1 MADALATLP
10 PGARAAAAIYL
21 FESNALGRLNAA
33 VAEQAAD
40 LYRDAL
46 VAHRFSETIQNS
58 STRFRTW
65 NRLKELLA
73 KLDPDKPREVLCANA
88 LAAAFGSKVLGKPED
103 VDAALAA
110 FQEADLRLSG
120 KAA

>member
-1 MADALATLP
+1 VADALATLP

-73 KLDPDKPREVLCANA
+73 KLDPDKPREVL
-88 LAAAFGSKVLGKPED
+88 FGSKVLGKPED